1 MRASLHTVVGAPP
14 PPVRVGCLYYI
25 GKGQALLTLDRGGV
39 YKAESLPLVG
49 DQIQGGAL

>member
-1 MRASLHTVVGAPP
+1 MRASLPNVWGAPP

>member
-1 MRASLHTVVGAPP
+1 MRASLPNVWGAPP

-25 GKGQALLTLDRGGV
+25 GKGQAFPLIEGV
-39 YKAESLPLVG
+39 YTRLRAAVG